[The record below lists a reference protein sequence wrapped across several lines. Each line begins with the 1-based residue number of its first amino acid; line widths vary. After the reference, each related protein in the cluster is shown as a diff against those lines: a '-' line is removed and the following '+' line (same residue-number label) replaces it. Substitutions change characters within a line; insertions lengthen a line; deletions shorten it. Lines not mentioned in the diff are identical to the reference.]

1 VRSLLALTLAAVVLA
16 ASAGAALAAPPD
28 GDWTLVRKDG
38 YVHYAC
44 KSRGKVAG
52 RWVIRTATWVNG
64 HARDAYTD
72 HIGVYAAVARRSNKN
87 LVDEADSRAWRRGYV
102 FMTLRG
108 AVDGD
113 RLWLQA
119 AAYGPAR
126 PWSNGFRIRRI
137 TRCNVA

>member
-1 VRSLLALTLAAVVLA
+1 
-16 ASAGAALAAPPD
+16 
-28 GDWTLVRKDG
+28 
-38 YVHYAC
+38 
-44 KSRGKVAG
+44 
-52 RWVIRTATWVNG
+52 VNG